1 MRALVYCFW
10 VLSVLLE
17 ATLVGIMIRRKL
29 RKEFPIF
36 FVFLIFDVCSV
47 LIEFPLSFISL
58 RAYFYVFWTLTVV
71 SISLEFAVLH
81 EIFRLFFRPFESLQ
95 KLGDVLYR
103 WAAVVMVLIALVM
116 AVSSTP
122 VEPLSIGAIVLTLER
137 SIRLMQCGL
146 VIFLF
151 LFGPHLG
158 LTPRHHVSG
167 VVLGFGVYAAAQL
180 VVSTMLSLF
189 GEQRL
194 NLSNSIKEISWAVA
208 ALIWVVYMLLP
219 EPERRRASQ
228 FEESSNWNY
237 ALTSIT
243 QDKSQNSFLPS
254 VVDTVD
260 RIMNRRSSLD

>member
-1 MRALVYCFW
+1 MRALVYGFW

-17 ATLVGIMIRRKL
+17 SLLVGIMLRRKL

-36 FVFLIFDVCSV
+36 FIFVAFDVCTF
-47 LIEFPLSFISL
+47 LIEFPVSFFSV
-58 RAYFYVFWTLTVV
+58 RGYFYVYWSFTIV

-81 EIFRLFFRPFESLQ
+81 EIFRIFFRPFESLQ

-103 WAAVVMVLIALVM
+103 WASIVMVLIALVM
-116 AVSSTP
+116 AISSSQT
-122 VEPLSIGAIVLTLER
+122 EPITISTLVLTLGR

-151 LFGPHLG
+151 LFGPHIG

-167 VVLGFGVYAAAQL
+167 VVLGFGIYAAAQL
-180 VVSTMLSLF
+180 VVSTMVYLF
-189 GEQRL
+189 GGQRMA
-194 NLSNSIKEISWAVA
+194 LSNSINEMCWSLA
-208 ALIWVVYMLLP
+208 AAIWVVYMLLP

-237 ALTSIT
+237 ALTNIN
-243 QDKSQNSFLPS
+243 QEKAQNNFLPS

-260 RIMNRRSSLD
+260 RIMNRRESLD